1 MQVQN
6 GKNNLRSISG
16 KFIAPSVLWHSF
28 HQQRNTGLLPYY

>member
-16 KFIAPSVLWHSF
+16 KSITPSVLWHSS
-28 HQQRNTGLLPYY
+28 HQQTNTELYPY